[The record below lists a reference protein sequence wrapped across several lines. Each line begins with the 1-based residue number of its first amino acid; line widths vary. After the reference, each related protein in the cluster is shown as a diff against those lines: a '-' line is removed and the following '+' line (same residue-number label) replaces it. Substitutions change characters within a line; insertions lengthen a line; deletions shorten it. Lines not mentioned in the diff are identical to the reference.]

1 MNYFFRESGPVANW
15 NESSDEVYIAGMAR
29 VFREV
34 EPRREKGIQRTFRI
48 NVLIQDGIEEARGSE
63 PSFELSQLN
72 QTMLSR
78 CALESRGKYMLW
90 YLLSEHA

>member
-1 MNYFFRESGPVANW
+1 
-15 NESSDEVYIAGMAR
+15 MAR
-29 VFREV
+29 VFQEV
-34 EPRREKGIQRTFRI
+34 EPRREKGAQRTFRI

-78 CALESRGKYMLW
+78 AAASVRFDTYYFENTRKRNLTPARKRDGES
-90 YLLSEHA
+90 E